1 VAVILRGSPKRLAPP
16 ATTAKPLRRD
26 DGSCMGTH
34 SRDATRLSFAKS
46 LPSKDRGRRED
57 RVRAAPAVS
66 CAMCT
71 KKCAHEHTG
80 SAESIR
86 PSLRNGFTAYSALS
100 PATNSSCHRRLR
112 IKTCPSPV
120 GPTHLR
126 KLGISNGCQ
135 DHTTSPYAA
144 TRLRQ
149 QALRAL
155 APFVCAL
162 TDRSRETR
170 PAIAVSR
177 RRCRVHR
184 ISTRVRDDRD
194 PPLVWV
200 RRAELCP

>member
-1 VAVILRGSPKRLAPP
+1 MDCFAALAMTTKRTTSFPRRDAPGLCMNYSPKR
-16 ATTAKPLRRD
+16 
-26 DGSCMGTH
+26 
-34 SRDATRLSFAKS
+34 
-46 LPSKDRGRRED
+46 RGRRED

-126 KLGISNGCQ
+126 KLDISNGCQ

-149 QALRAL
+149 QASPGFGAVRPRVDRSLTGDPPCNHLLRAD
-155 APFVCAL
+155 AAASTASQPAFVTIA
-162 TDRSRETR
+162 TR
-170 PAIAVSR
+170 PSFG
-177 RRCRVHR
+177 
-184 ISTRVRDDRD
+184 
-194 PPLVWV
+194 
-200 RRAELCP
+200 